1 MTDGV
6 LSDLPAEIRD
16 RVVELP
22 RTAALVYLELRA
34 ASRPRTVRQLARE
47 TSLPQRSVRRALR
60 HLDEAGLAE
69 STPRHD
75 DPPTPEWEV
84 TE

>member
-1 MTDGV
+1 MSSGV
-6 LSDLPAEIRD
+6 LSDLPPEVRD

-34 ASRPRTVRQLARE
+34 ASSGRTVRQLSRE

-60 HLDEAGLAE
+60 NLDSAGLAE

-75 DPPTPEWEV
+75 DPPTPEWSVPE
-84 TE
+84 

>member
-1 MTDGV
+1 MSGGV

-16 RVVELP
+16 RLVELP

-34 ASRPRTVRQLARE
+34 APGERTVRQLSRE
-47 TSLPQRSVRRALR
+47 TGLPQRSVRRALR
-60 HLDEAGLAE
+60 HLDDAGLAD

-75 DPPTPEWEV
+75 DPPTPEWRVSE
-84 TE
+84 